1 MVGFAVRKGR
11 GEEKGDGDAVV
22 VGGAEGARAETGKE
36 VSSGKVTAPLI
47 TPAITLKC

>member
-11 GEEKGDGDAVV
+11 GEEKGDGDAVAV
-22 VGGAEGARAETGKE
+22 RGAEAARADMGK
-36 VSSGKVTAPLI
+36 VDSSGKVTAPLI